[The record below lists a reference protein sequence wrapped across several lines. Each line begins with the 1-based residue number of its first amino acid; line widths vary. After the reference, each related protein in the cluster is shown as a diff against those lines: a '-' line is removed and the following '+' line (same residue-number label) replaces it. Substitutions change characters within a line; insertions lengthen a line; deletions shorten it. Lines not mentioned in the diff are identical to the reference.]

1 MKIRTSIVSLA
12 AASMIAASPLAM
24 LNNAAAAATPSAA
37 QETVDTRDQAIIKTV
52 DEAIQGLRQVHAAR
66 LAIFNGQTDDAIK
79 YAAAA
84 EQEFAAVEKASST
97 HEIMATS
104 ATGETDA
111 YVPFDMSVGLAEGFV
126 PSEEMAGSLREA
138 SQQFEQGNQKNAVEV
153 LRLANIEITVNAG
166 LLPAKS
172 SLAHIQG
179 AIKLLGEKK
188 YYEANLALKAL
199 EDSVV
204 FESYSADTIPA
215 QGSNS

>member
-1 MKIRTSIVSLA
+1 MKIRSSIVSLA

-24 LNNAAAAATPSAA
+24 LNNAAAATTPTVA
-37 QETVDTRDQAIIKTV
+37 QETVDSGDQTILKTV
-52 DEAIQGLRQVHAAR
+52 DEALQGLRQVHAAR
-66 LAIFNGQTDDAIK
+66 LAIFNGQTDVALK
-79 YAAAA
+79 HATEA
-84 EQEFAAVEKASST
+84 EQDFTVVEKTLDT

-104 ATGETDA
+104 ATGEADA

-126 PSEEMAGSLREA
+126 PSEDMAPKLQEA
-138 SQQFEQGNQKNAVEV
+138 NKQFEQGNHKNAVEV
-153 LRLANIEITVNAG
+153 LRLANIDITVSAG
-166 LLPAKS
+166 LVPAKS

-179 AIKLLGEKK
+179 AIKLLDEKK

-215 QGSNS
+215 QGSKS